1 MLRLFNLFDLPLIH
15 RLNEQGIPLHSE
27 ATLTR
32 KPQSLWETLFSVVG
46 GKSSV
51 YVWRAD
57 ERDTAGFVQ
66 LHISDGSSYAQ
77 MVRLGT
83 TPAGEQF
90 APNQEVWLPLLDN
103 LIQTV
108 GQQGVHGL
116 IAEVSESGPEL
127 PILRRAG
134 FAIYTRQDIWLLEQA
149 PAGPPQSLLIPQQS
163 ADEWDISLLYAN
175 MVPPLVQLVEPMVP
189 AGGRG
194 WLLREDGDLAAF
206 VHVHSGPAANW
217 LRFFIHPNATTQA
230 DEIVEAALRLNHSN
244 QSAPYFCCVRRD
256 QSWLQG
262 ALEKA
267 GFQLWASQAVLVK
280 HTVHYIPQK
289 TSEMGRVLAK
299 SVRPRTVAQ
308 PYRPP
313 KVNQN

>member
-27 ATLTR
+27 STLTR
-32 KPQSLWETLFSVVG
+32 RPQSLWETLFSVVG
-46 GKSSV
+46 GKSNV
-51 YVWRAD
+51 YVWRA
-57 ERDTAGFVQ
+57 EGRDMVGFVQ
-66 LHISDGSSYAQ
+66 IHLQDGSSYAQ
-77 MVRLGT
+77 MIRLGT
-83 TPAGEQF
+83 TPAGDSF
-90 APNQEVWLPLLDN
+90 APNQDIWLPLLDN

-116 IAEVSESGPEL
+116 IAEVSETGPEL

-149 PAGPPQSLLIPQQS
+149 PAGPPQNLLIPQQS
-163 ADEWDISLLYAN
+163 SDEWDMNLLYAN
-175 MVPPLVQLVEPMVP
+175 IVPPLVQLVEPMVP

-206 VHVHSGPAANW
+206 VHLGHGPAANW
-217 LRFFIHPNATTQA
+217 LRFFIHPNASTQA
-230 DEIVEAALRLNHSN
+230 DDIVQAALHLNQPN
-244 QSAPYFCCVRRD
+244 PATPYFCCVRRY
-256 QSWLQG
+256 QSWLQS

-289 TSEMGRVLAK
+289 RDEMGRILSKA
-299 SVRPRTVAQ
+299 VRPRPVPQ
-308 PYRPP
+308 PYRSQ